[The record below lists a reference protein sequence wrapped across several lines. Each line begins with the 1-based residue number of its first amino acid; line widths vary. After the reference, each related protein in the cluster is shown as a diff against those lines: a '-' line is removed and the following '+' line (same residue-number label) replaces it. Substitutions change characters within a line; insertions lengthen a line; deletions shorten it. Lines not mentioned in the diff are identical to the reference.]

1 MAEYRPYV
9 GPGSHLAITP
19 TSICKWGFVLHSM
32 AFQGWAL
39 ICCPLC
45 SPCIISV
52 KVKVRRW
59 RKIKLNIGS
68 YPKQSAEW
76 IIAWLQP
83 GGCLCTC
90 VPFAS
95 MAGLG
100 VISSIWFYN
109 TQWLLAKHMDDMNT
123 RQKCKSSANLNNL
136 HFPKPICQLKFILSA
151 SMHFQMLC
159 SIKGTITKWTLEKKY
174 IVVK

>member
-1 MAEYRPYV
+1 MPCNKAWDIYFKLAPKISPSVPMAEYRPYV

-59 RKIKLNIGS
+59 RKIKLNIGF

-76 IIAWLQP
+76 ITAWLQP
-83 GGCLCTC
+83 GGVYAC
-90 VPFAS
+90 VHLLPPWQAWEWFHPF
-95 MAGLG
+95 G
-100 VISSIWFYN
+100 
-109 TQWLLAKHMDDMNT
+109 
-123 RQKCKSSANLNNL
+123 
-136 HFPKPICQLKFILSA
+136 FI
-151 SMHFQMLC
+151 
-159 SIKGTITKWTLEKKY
+159 IPNGY
-174 IVVK
+174 